1 MDILGTNVDAKE
13 VHARFL
19 LFSEPVQFGALWKGR
34 GAVTIPPGP
43 WSGIHWDPGVLR
55 LISAQCYR

>member
-19 LFSEPVQFGALWKGR
+19 LFSESLTLCNLGR
-34 GAVTIPPGP
+34 SGRAVGP
-43 WSGIHWDPGVLR
+43 
-55 LISAQCYR
+55 